1 MRIRILSL
9 LCLLS
14 VVTYG
19 QTADVSSYTGGFSMG
34 TGPEVMDKGKWM
46 LETGVGSEFLKET
59 DFETDIW
66 SLNTSVIRYGL
77 TQTTEV
83 FAQTGF
89 VLSDVGGEVTS
100 GFAPIVIG
108 AMMRVC
114 EEQGIVPLTTFSA
127 WAILPVGIESI
138 RPNEVAPAFH
148 ALFGHTLSSRWGL
161 SYDLGLE
168 WDGESPKPL
177 SFVSVACSY
186 ELSSRTGLTLEN
198 YNIFRRH
205 QSPDFNI
212 DLGFKWKLSRKVLF
226 SAMGTVGLNSVG
238 DELGFLTGISWLIN

>member
-77 TQTTEV
+77 THTTEV

-100 GFAPIVIG
+100 GFAPFVIG

-114 EEQGIVPLTTFSA
+114 EEQGIVPLTTLSA

-168 WDGESPKPL
+168 WDGESPNL
-177 SFVSVACSY
+177 
-186 ELSSRTGLTLEN
+186 LHSSRWLAPMNCLREPASHWKTTTSSADISRQTSTLTWVSN
-198 YNIFRRH
+198 GN
-205 QSPDFNI
+205 
-212 DLGFKWKLSRKVLF
+212 
-226 SAMGTVGLNSVG
+226 SAGRCSLALW
-238 DELGFLTGISWLIN
+238 ERWA

>member
-1 MRIRILSL
+1 
-9 LCLLS
+9 
-14 VVTYG
+14 
-19 QTADVSSYTGGFSMG
+19 MG

-77 TQTTEV
+77 THTTEV

-100 GFAPIVIG
+100 GFAPVVIG

-148 ALFGHTLSSRWGL
+148 ALFGHTLSSRWGCL
-161 SYDLGLE
+161 MI
-168 WDGESPKPL
+168 
-177 SFVSVACSY
+177 SVWNGTANPRN
-186 ELSSRTGLTLEN
+186 LFHSSRWLAPMNCLREPAS
-198 YNIFRRH
+198 H
-205 QSPDFNI
+205 
-212 DLGFKWKLSRKVLF
+212 WKTTTS
-226 SAMGTVGLNSVG
+226 SA
-238 DELGFLTGISWLIN
+238 GISRQTSTLTWVSNGSSAGRCSLAPWERWA

>member
-9 LCLLS
+9 LSLLS

-77 TQTTEV
+77 THTTEV

-100 GFAPIVIG
+100 GFAPVVIG

-114 EEQGIVPLTTFSA
+114 
-127 WAILPVGIESI
+127 
-138 RPNEVAPAFH
+138 
-148 ALFGHTLSSRWGL
+148 
-161 SYDLGLE
+161 
-168 WDGESPKPL
+168 
-177 SFVSVACSY
+177 
-186 ELSSRTGLTLEN
+186 
-198 YNIFRRH
+198 
-205 QSPDFNI
+205 
-212 DLGFKWKLSRKVLF
+212 
-226 SAMGTVGLNSVG
+226 
-238 DELGFLTGISWLIN
+238 

>member
-77 TQTTEV
+77 THTTEV

-100 GFAPIVIG
+100 GFAPVVIG

-114 EEQGIVPLTTFSA
+114 EEQGIVPLTTLSA

-148 ALFGHTLSSRWGL
+148 ALFGQYLVIRSRDCLVISLAWNWTRIT
-161 SYDLGLE
+161 E
-168 WDGESPKPL
+168 TL
-177 SFVSVACSY
+177 SFVSEAYAPNC
-186 ELSSRTGLTLEN
+186 LANRP
-198 YNIFRRH
+198 R
-205 QSPDFNI
+205 
-212 DLGFKWKLSRKVLF
+212 
-226 SAMGTVGLNSVG
+226 
-238 DELGFLTGISWLIN
+238 

>member
-19 QTADVSSYTGGFSMG
+19 QTAEVTFYTGGFSMG

-77 TQTTEV
+77 THTTEV

-100 GFAPIVIG
+100 GFAPVVIG

-127 WAILPVGIESI
+127 WAIYL
-138 RPNEVAPAFH
+138 FH
-148 ALFGHTLSSRWGL
+148 SSRWL
-161 SYDLGLE
+161 APMNCLREPASH
-168 WDGESPKPL
+168 WKATT
-177 SFVSVACSY
+177 SFA
-186 ELSSRTGLTLEN
+186 
-198 YNIFRRH
+198 
-205 QSPDFNI
+205 
-212 DLGFKWKLSRKVLF
+212 
-226 SAMGTVGLNSVG
+226 
-238 DELGFLTGISWLIN
+238 GISRQTSTLTWVSNGSSAGRCSLAPWERWA